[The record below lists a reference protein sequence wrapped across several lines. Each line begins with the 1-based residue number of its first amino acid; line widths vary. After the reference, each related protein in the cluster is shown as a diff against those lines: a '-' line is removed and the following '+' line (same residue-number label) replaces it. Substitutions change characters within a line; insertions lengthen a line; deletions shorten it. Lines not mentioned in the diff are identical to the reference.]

1 MPSPCTTQVKT
12 SCNNNS
18 ARIRLSVWL
27 PEKSP
32 ESRCT
37 RRSGFVNIFSMNP
50 PNDLSTSSSE
60 SVTEWLGKL
69 KAGDLLVGQQL
80 WQRYV
85 HQLLRLSKRKLG
97 DASKKVSDEEDVAL
111 SAFHALLV
119 GAADG
124 RFGQL
129 EDRDDLWQLLV
140 MLTERKAIAVRR
152 KDKAE
157 KRGGGDVRGESAVD
171 GPKGSRFGGMAQ
183 VVSAEPTPEFAAQMA
198 EDLAVRLAMLDED
211 PQLRQIAYD
220 KMGGFTNSEIAQRLH
235 CSVRS
240 VERQL
245 SLIRKIWI
253 EVESI

>member
-1 MPSPCTTQVKT
+1 MTSPCKTQVNA
-12 SCNNNS
+12 SCHNKSVRIGRS
-18 ARIRLSVWL
+18 AWL
-27 PEKSP
+27 REKSP

-37 RRSGFVNIFSMNP
+37 PRSGFVNIFSMNP
-50 PNDLSTSSSE
+50 PNDVSTSSSE

-85 HQLLRLSKRKLG
+85 HQLLRLSNRKLG
-97 DASKKVSDEEDVAL
+97 DASRKVSDEEDVAL

-119 GAADG
+119 GAAEG

-152 KDKAE
+152 KEQTE
-157 KRGGGDVRGESAVD
+157 KRGNGNVKGESAMEGPD
-171 GPKGSRFGGMAQ
+171 GSGFGGMAQ

-211 PQLRQIAYD
+211 PKLRQIAYD
-220 KMGGFTNSEIAQRLH
+220 KMGGFTNSEIAQRMD

-245 SLIRKIWI
+245 SLIRKIWT
-253 EVESI
+253 EAEFT